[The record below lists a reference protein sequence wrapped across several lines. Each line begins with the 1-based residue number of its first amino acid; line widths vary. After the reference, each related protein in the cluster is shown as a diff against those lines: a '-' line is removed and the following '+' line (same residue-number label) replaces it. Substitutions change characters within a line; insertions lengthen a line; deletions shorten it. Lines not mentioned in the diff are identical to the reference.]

1 MKTFGEIPNLELLQ
15 FEFNWLESLVSSWN
29 NSRKDKLEI
38 IASFY
43 KPDCDR
49 IKVEVKMDDVQ
60 IFSQKIDLSKD
71 LSFCY
76 RSLSVSLRNEILI
89 YGLQGGISSRQ
100 HLLES

>member
-15 FEFNWLESLVSSWN
+15 FEFIWLEHLVASWN
-29 NSRKDKLEI
+29 NSRNDNLEV

-49 IKVEVKMDDVQ
+49 IKVEVKMDDVK
-60 IFSQKIDLSKD
+60 IFSQKIDLNAD
-71 LSFCY
+71 LAFCY
-76 RSLSVSLRNEILI
+76 RVLSVSLRNEILI

-100 HLLES
+100 HLLET